1 MREANGGSS
10 RLGRGRRPRAISI
23 ISTERRLLAWAVM
36 LVGAAL
42 MAAGGVVVFASMS

>member
-1 MREANGGSS
+1 MRDANGGSS

-23 ISTERRLLAWAVM
+23 ISTERRLLAWAV

-42 MAAGGVVVFASMS
+42 MAAGCVVVFASMS